1 VNPSRDLVDVVSDCP
16 HTKDPSMTLTRAR
29 HRPEPASPEAA
40 DLPDP
45 GADSDIPSF
54 PEVLVA
60 PSPYWSPISSL
71 PISTLFSTETDPAVG
86 EAWDM
91 VDEWG
96 LQSFPA
102 SDPPS
107 NW

>member
-1 VNPSRDLVDVVSDCP
+1 
-16 HTKDPSMTLTRAR
+16 MTLTRAL
-29 HRPEPASPEAA
+29 PAGPASPEI
-40 DLPDP
+40 PDCVGP
-45 GADSDIPSF
+45 GIESDIPSF
-54 PEVLVA
+54 PEVLGA
-60 PSPYWSPISSL
+60 LSCKWSRMSSL
-71 PISTLFSTETDPAVG
+71 PMSTWPSVKTNDAVSSQ
-86 EAWDM
+86 AWDM